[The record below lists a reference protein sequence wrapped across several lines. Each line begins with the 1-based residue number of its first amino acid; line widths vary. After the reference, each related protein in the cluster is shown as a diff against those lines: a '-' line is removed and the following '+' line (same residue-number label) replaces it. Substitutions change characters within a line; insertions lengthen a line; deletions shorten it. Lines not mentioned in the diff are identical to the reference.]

1 MEIAVVKTERTLTNK
16 RLDTVT
22 KAIAKCAGNVMTNYA
37 KIGGYLAEVN
47 ENKLYKEDFET
58 FEAYVGEMFNMSRKT
73 AYRIIKVTKNI
84 ILPDSENKYFAGFS
98 DSALAAL
105 TGAGNYDDA
114 INFCNEHNITE
125 MSTVREINAALKD
138 ENSAEESLTESEES
152 LTESEESSA
161 DWDNIPYG
169 EIVDL
174 IDDVFGTSRTQD
186 VITCV
191 IALLSDLSYKINVTK
206 ISDIISMLS
215 AVFKEIDSVKYESE
229 A

>member
-105 TGAGNYDDA
+105 TGAGNYDDV
-114 INFCNEHNITE
+114 IDFCNEHNITE

-138 ENSAEESLTESEES
+138 ENSEESS
-152 LTESEESSA
+152 TESEESSTESEESSS
-161 DWDNIPYG
+161 DWNDIPYG

-174 IDDVFGTSRTQD
+174 IDAIFGTSRTQD
-186 VITCV
+186 VITSV

-215 AVFKEIDSVKYESE
+215 AVFKEIDSAKNESE
-229 A
+229 D